1 MPGQRDGLIL
11 GVDPGL
17 AGTGFALFAEPNLV
31 LACSTVVTI
40 PGRDGARL
48 LTITNH
54 LRALLADNPP
64 AEASIEELFMGRNSV
79 IAHLSGVVRRAGSDF
94 VVLDVGG
101 VGYLV
106 TVATQTRQQLP
117 PPGGDVELHIHT
129 HVREDQLNLYGFA
142 SVEELELFEMLI
154 QVDGVGP
161 KAGLNILSAASLEV
175 LKRAIMSED
184 AAPIRR
190 ASGVG
195 ARTAAKVI
203 IELKPRLDAVA
214 TLDAVPRAAAIAGDG
229 AVPKAVESALRN
241 LGFSSQEARTGIE
254 SVDWKASPD
263 TQQALAAALK
273 ALGRK

>member
-1 MPGQRDGLIL
+1 MPRPE
-11 GVDPGL
+11 PGIRK
-17 AGTGFALFAEPNLV
+17 G
-31 LACSTVVTI
+31 S
-40 PGRDGARL
+40 DK
-48 LTITNH
+48 
-54 LRALLADNPP
+54 
-64 AEASIEELFMGRNSV
+64 V
-79 IAHLSGVVRRAGSDF
+79 IGHLSGVVRRAGPDF

-101 VGYLV
+101 VGYIV
-106 TVATQTRQQLP
+106 TVASQTRQQLP

-161 KAGLNILSAASLEV
+161 KVGLNILSAASLEV

-195 ARTAAKVI
+195 QRTAA
-203 IELKPRLDAVA
+203 KPRLDAVA
-214 TLDAVPRAAAIAGDG
+214 ALEAVPRAAAMTGDG
-229 AVPKAVESALRN
+229 AVPKAVETALRN
-241 LGFSSQEARTGIE
+241 LGFSSQEARTGLE
-254 SVDWKASPD
+254 SVDWQSAPS
-263 TQQALAAALK
+263 TQEALASALK

>member
-1 MPGQRDGLIL
+1 MIG
-11 GVDPGL
+11 
-17 AGTGFALFAEPNLV
+17 
-31 LACSTVVTI
+31 
-40 PGRDGARL
+40 
-48 LTITNH
+48 H
-54 LRALLADNPP
+54 LRGAVL
-64 AEASIEELFMGRNSV
+64 
-79 IAHLSGVVRRAGSDF
+79 RAGPDF
-94 VVLDVGG
+94 VVVDVGG

-106 TVATQTRQQLP
+106 TVAAQTRQSLP
-117 PPGGDVELHIHT
+117 PPGGEVELHVHT
-129 HVREDQLNLYGFA
+129 HVREDQLALYGFT

-161 KAGLNILSAASLEV
+161 KVGLNIVSAASLEV

-195 ARTAAKVI
+195 PRTAAKVI

-214 TLDAVPRAAAIAGDG
+214 ALEAVPRAAAIAGDG
-229 AVPKAVESALRN
+229 AVPKAVELALRG

-254 SVDWKASPD
+254 SVDWKGSPT
-263 TQQALAAALK
+263 TQDALATALK